1 MASLQPLQIEN
12 SPSSP
17 PANPP
22 EASGPQRSVDPLDKD
37 APGSTYERQFQ
48 AQSGGTALDLFAVLG
63 LPANIPALT
72 QYGAYRHYVTRVC
85 RHVFERADGV
95 AGTVGPLVPLWSHV
109 NVAKQR
115 LFDDITPERF
125 EAIRADWSDY
135 SVGTWNPFA
144 KVGSEEAAK
153 ARPRD
158 AGPCTSMSFPLLL
171 TAVIV

>member
-1 MASLQPLQIEN
+1 LGS
-12 SPSSP
+12 
-17 PANPP
+17 
-22 EASGPQRSVDPLDKD
+22 DP
-37 APGSTYERQFQ
+37 PGSHYERQFR
-48 AQSGGTALDLFAVLG
+48 AQSGGKALDLFAVLG

-72 QYGAYRHYVTRVC
+72 QYGAYKHYVNRVS
-85 RHVFERADGV
+85 RHVFERGGGV

-109 NVAKQR
+109 NVAKQK

-125 EAIRADWSDY
+125 EAIRDAWSDF

-144 KVGSEEAAK
+144 KVGSLEAAK
-153 ARPRD
+153 ARPLD